1 MAFECSARITV
12 TTKMGENGDVSK
24 KSFNGTCALGL
35 KPRSPK
41 RAGGSIATR
50 AEAYMQAVYKSLGKE
65 EKGTYLYI

>member
-24 KSFNGTCALGL
+24 KSFNGTLGL

-41 RAGGSIATR
+41 RAGGSIAKR